1 MKELSIIVALIL
13 TSCLSLAIISGNNNP
28 GFSVVAQ
35 TNKTKTQTFAANN
48 ISTTTNTTKTSS
60 SIVDTFSESGTM
72 NSLIYLSSDNNNSI
86 LGAAKKFIIF
96 GDWNLVIKQG
106 VVKDF
111 QAKFINV
118 LPDGTRWHSHELVNF
133 RTDNNNN
140 TKIHLNGD
148 NSVPISGTV
157 DIKLDDSD
165 AWKGVKTNIIISKG
179 NIISIFIDGL
189 TTGEHFR
196 GQPIYGTVQSIR
208 DGNGNEIKKMVEKQL
223 TP

>member
-1 MKELSIIVALIL
+1 MKVISIILIVTVTL
-13 TSCLSLAIISGNNNP
+13 CLLVGKLDDNP

-35 TNKTKTQTFAANN
+35 TNKKNMQISNN
-48 ISTTTNTTKTSS
+48 LNTTTNITKPG
-60 SIVDTFSESGTM
+60 SIQDTFSESGTI
-72 NSLIYLSSDNNNSI
+72 NSLIYLSSDNNNST
-86 LGAAKKFIIF
+86 LGGAKKFILF
-96 GDWNLVIKQG
+96 GDWNLIVNKG

-118 LPDGTRWHSHELVNF
+118 LPDGTRWHTHGLVNLK
-133 RTDNNNN
+133 TDNI

-148 NSVPISGTV
+148 NSVSISGTV

-179 NIISIFIDGL
+179 NIISISLDDL

-196 GQPIYGTVQSIR
+196 GQPIYGTVQSIK
-208 DGNGNEIKKMVEKQL
+208 DGNGNETKKVVEKQL
-223 TP
+223 TT

>member
-1 MKELSIIVALIL
+1 MKEISIIITVTATLCLLLGIL
-13 TSCLSLAIISGNNNP
+13 DDNP
-28 GFSVVAQ
+28 VFSVVAQ
-35 TNKTKTQTFAANN
+35 TNKTNMQTSNN
-48 ISTTTNTTKTSS
+48 LNTTRNLTKPS
-60 SIVDTFSESGTM
+60 SIQDTFSEKGTV
-72 NSLIYLSSDNNNSI
+72 NSLIYLSSDNNNST
-86 LGAAKKFIIF
+86 LGGAKKFILF
-96 GDWNLVIKQG
+96 GDWNLLVNQG

-118 LPDGTRWHSHELVNF
+118 LPDGTRWHSHGLVNLK
-133 RTDNNNN
+133 TDNNN

-148 NSVPISGTV
+148 NSVSISGTV
-157 DIKLDDSD
+157 DIILDGSD

-179 NIISIFIDGL
+179 NIISIFLDDL

-196 GQPIYGTVQSIR
+196 GQPIYGTLQSIK

>member
-1 MKELSIIVALIL
+1 MKKISIIL
-13 TSCLSLAIISGNNNP
+13 TVTVTLCLLLAKLDNL

-35 TNKTKTQTFAANN
+35 TNKTTMQISNN
-48 ISTTTNTTKTSS
+48 LSTTTNTTKPSS
-60 SIVDTFSESGTM
+60 SIQDTFSESGTI
-72 NSLIYLSSDNNNSI
+72 NSLIYLSSDNNNNST
-86 LGAAKKFIIF
+86 LGGAKKFILF
-96 GDWNLVIKQG
+96 GNWKLVVNQG

-118 LPDGTRWHSHELVNF
+118 LPEGTRWHSHELVDF
-133 RTDNNNN
+133 RTDNNN

-148 NSVPISGTV
+148 NSVSISGTV

-179 NIISIFIDGL
+179 NIISIFLDDI

-196 GQPIYGTVQSIR
+196 GQPIYGTVQSIK
-208 DGNGNEIKKMVEKQL
+208 DGNGNEFKKMVEKQL
-223 TP
+223 VT

>member
-1 MKELSIIVALIL
+1 MKEISIIITVTATL
-13 TSCLSLAIISGNNNP
+13 CLLLAILDNNP
-28 GFSVVAQ
+28 VFSVVAQ
-35 TNKTKTQTFAANN
+35 TNKTNMQTSNN
-48 ISTTTNTTKTSS
+48 LNTTRNVTKPS
-60 SIVDTFSESGTM
+60 SIQDTFSEKGTI
-72 NSLIYLSSDNNNSI
+72 NSLIYLSSDNNNST
-86 LGAAKKFIIF
+86 LGGAKKFILF
-96 GDWNLVIKQG
+96 GDWNLLVNQG

-118 LPDGTRWHSHELVNF
+118 LPDGTRWHSHGLVNLK
-133 RTDNNNN
+133 TDNNN

-148 NSVPISGTV
+148 NSVSISGTV
-157 DIKLDDSD
+157 DITSDGSD

-179 NIISIFIDGL
+179 NIISIFLDDL

-196 GQPIYGTVQSIR
+196 GQPIYGTVQSIK

>member
-1 MKELSIIVALIL
+1 MKVISIILIVTVTL
-13 TSCLSLAIISGNNNP
+13 CLLVGKLDDNP

-35 TNKTKTQTFAANN
+35 TNKTNMQISNN
-48 ISTTTNTTKTSS
+48 LNTTTNITKPG
-60 SIVDTFSESGTM
+60 SIQDTFSESGTI
-72 NSLIYLSSDNNNSI
+72 NSLIYLSSDNNNST
-86 LGAAKKFIIF
+86 LGGAKKFILF
-96 GDWNLVIKQG
+96 GDWNLIVNKG

-118 LPDGTRWHSHELVNF
+118 LPDGTRWHSHELVGF
-133 RTDNNNN
+133 RTDNNI

-148 NSVPISGTV
+148 NSVSMSGTV

-179 NIISIFIDGL
+179 NIISISLDDL

-196 GQPIYGTVQSIR
+196 GQPIYGTVQSIK
-208 DGNGNEIKKMVEKQL
+208 DGNGNETKKVVEKQL
-223 TP
+223 MT

>member
-1 MKELSIIVALIL
+1 MKEISIIITVTATL
-13 TSCLSLAIISGNNNP
+13 CLLLAILDNNP
-28 GFSVVAQ
+28 VFSVVAQ
-35 TNKTKTQTFAANN
+35 TNKTNMQTSNN
-48 ISTTTNTTKTSS
+48 LNTTGNVTKPS
-60 SIVDTFSESGTM
+60 SIQDTFSEKGTI
-72 NSLIYLSSDNNNSI
+72 NSLIYLSSDNNNST
-86 LGAAKKFIIF
+86 LGGAKKFILF
-96 GDWNLVIKQG
+96 GDWNLLVNQG

-118 LPDGTRWHSHELVNF
+118 LPDGTRWHSHGLVNF
-133 RTDNNNN
+133 KTDNNN

-148 NSVPISGTV
+148 NSVSIAGTV
-157 DIKLDDSD
+157 DITLDGSD

-179 NIISIFIDGL
+179 NIISIFLDDL

-196 GQPIYGTVQSIR
+196 GQPIYGTVQSIK

>member
-1 MKELSIIVALIL
+1 MKKISIIL
-13 TSCLSLAIISGNNNP
+13 TVTLTLCLLLAKLDNL

-35 TNKTKTQTFAANN
+35 TNKTTMQISNN
-48 ISTTTNTTKTSS
+48 LSTTTNTTKPSS
-60 SIVDTFSESGTM
+60 SIQDTFSESGTI
-72 NSLIYLSSDNNNSI
+72 NSLIYLSSDNNNST
-86 LGAAKKFIIF
+86 LGGAKKFILF
-96 GDWNLVIKQG
+96 GNWKLVVNQG

-118 LPDGTRWHSHELVNF
+118 LPEGTRWHSHELVDF
-133 RTDNNNN
+133 RTDNNN

-148 NSVPISGTV
+148 NSVSISGTV

-179 NIISIFIDGL
+179 NIISIFLDDI

-196 GQPIYGTVQSIR
+196 GQPIYGTVQSIK
-208 DGNGNEIKKMVEKQL
+208 DGNGNEFKKMVEKQL
-223 TP
+223 VT

>member
-1 MKELSIIVALIL
+1 MKEISIIITVTATL
-13 TSCLSLAIISGNNNP
+13 CLLLAILDNNP
-28 GFSVVAQ
+28 VFSVVAQ
-35 TNKTKTQTFAANN
+35 TNKTNMQTSNN
-48 ISTTTNTTKTSS
+48 LNTTRNLTKPS
-60 SIVDTFSESGTM
+60 SIQDTFSEKGTV
-72 NSLIYLSSDNNNSI
+72 NSLIYLSSDNNNST
-86 LGAAKKFIIF
+86 LGGAKKFILF
-96 GDWNLVIKQG
+96 GDWNLLVNQG

-118 LPDGTRWHSHELVNF
+118 LPDGTRWHSHGLVNLK
-133 RTDNNNN
+133 TDNNN

-148 NSVPISGTV
+148 NSVSISGTV
-157 DIKLDDSD
+157 DITLDGSD

-179 NIISIFIDGL
+179 NIISIFLDDL

-196 GQPIYGTVQSIR
+196 GQPIYGTVQSIK

>member
-1 MKELSIIVALIL
+1 MKEISIIITVTATLCLLLTIL
-13 TSCLSLAIISGNNNP
+13 DDNP
-28 GFSVVAQ
+28 IFSVLAQ
-35 TNKTKTQTFAANN
+35 TNKTNMQASNN
-48 ISTTTNTTKTSS
+48 LNTTRNVTKPS
-60 SIVDTFSESGTM
+60 SIQDTFSEKGTI
-72 NSLIYLSSDNNNSI
+72 NSLIYLSSDNNNST
-86 LGAAKKFIIF
+86 LGGAKKFILF
-96 GDWNLVIKQG
+96 GDWNLLVSQG

-118 LPDGTRWHSHELVNF
+118 LPDGTRWHSHGLVNF
-133 RTDNNNN
+133 KTDNNN

-148 NSVPISGTV
+148 NSVSIAGTV
-157 DIKLDDSD
+157 DITLDGSD

-179 NIISIFIDGL
+179 NIISIFLDDL

-196 GQPIYGTVQSIR
+196 GQPIYGTVQSIK

>member
-1 MKELSIIVALIL
+1 MKEISIIITVTATL
-13 TSCLSLAIISGNNNP
+13 CLLLAILDNNP
-28 GFSVVAQ
+28 VFSVVAQ
-35 TNKTKTQTFAANN
+35 TNKTNMQTSNN
-48 ISTTTNTTKTSS
+48 LNTTRNLTKPS
-60 SIVDTFSESGTM
+60 SIQDTFSEKGTV
-72 NSLIYLSSDNNNSI
+72 NSLIYLSSDNNNST
-86 LGAAKKFIIF
+86 LGGAKKFILF
-96 GDWNLVIKQG
+96 GDWNLLVNQG

-118 LPDGTRWHSHELVNF
+118 LPDGTRWHSHGLVNLK
-133 RTDNNNN
+133 TDNNN

-148 NSVPISGTV
+148 NSVSIAGTV
-157 DIKLDDSD
+157 DITLDGSD

-179 NIISIFIDGL
+179 NIISIFLDDL

-196 GQPIYGTVQSIR
+196 GQPIYGTVQSIK